1 MNSSFIIRLLITAVI
16 MGAGYYF
23 LTAKLP
29 PALVYHGYL
38 YILIFF
44 TSLTALFHNG
54 LTKSALS
61 GTKHFIRFYMTAT
74 AIKLFLYV
82 GVIMIYAVI
91 NKAGAIAF
99 ALCFL
104 LHYCVFTVFEVWMAY
119 RQFGGLKNSS
129 SQQNNS
135 INGTGSE

>member
-1 MNSSFIIRLLITAVI
+1 MNFSFILRLIITAIVT
-16 MGAGYYF
+16 GAGYCF
-23 LTAKLP
+23 LSSKLP
-29 PALVYHGYL
+29 PHLVYPGYL

-44 TSLTALFHNG
+44 TVLTALFHNG
-54 LTKSALS
+54 LSKSARS

-74 AIKLFLYV
+74 AIKLLLYV

-91 NKAGAIAF
+91 NKAGAMAF

-104 LHYCVFTVFEVWMAY
+104 LHYCLFTVFEVWMAY

-129 SQQNNS
+129 QQEQQS
-135 INGTGSE
+135 